1 MLVSSLRSTLGTMSS
16 FWKVGTTAAV
26 LAVLGAFFL
35 GRVIAEQAP
44 LPDVGDPVTV
54 GSTASPTPSAEA
66 PRLRPRGDRS
76 PEDRRT
82 ERPTSDATFDDD
94 DDDGGKGR
102 GRGRGRGGDDDEIEE
117 IGPSPS
123 EIEDDDDDDFDDDDF
138 DDHGGDDDNS
148 GPGSDDSGSG
158 SDDD

>member
-1 MLVSSLRSTLGTMSS
+1 MSS

-35 GRVIAEQAP
+35 GRVVAEQTT

-54 GSTASPTPSAEA
+54 GATASPTPSAEA
-66 PRLRPRGDRS
+66 PTLEPRGDRS
-76 PEDRRT
+76 PEGRRSG
-82 ERPTSDATFDDD
+82 RPTDEGTFDDD
-94 DDDGGKGR
+94 DDDDGQGR
-102 GRGRGRGGDDDEIEE
+102 GRGRGRGGGGDDDEIEE
-117 IGPSPS
+117 VGPSPS
-123 EIEDDDDDDFDDDDF
+123 EIEDDDFDDDD
-138 DDHGGDDDNS
+138 DDDGGDDDNS